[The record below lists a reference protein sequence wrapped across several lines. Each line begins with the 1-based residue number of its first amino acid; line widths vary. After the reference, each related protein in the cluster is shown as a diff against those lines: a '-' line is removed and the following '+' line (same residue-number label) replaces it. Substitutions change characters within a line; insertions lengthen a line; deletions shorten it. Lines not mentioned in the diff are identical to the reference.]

1 MPEAGFELRDLL
13 KLMQTLRDPDIGCPW
28 DAKQD
33 FKSISHCT
41 VEEAYEL
48 FDAIQVGDMAHIKE
62 ELGDLLFQ
70 TVFYAQMADEQGDFD
85 FNDIVDGLTRKL
97 VRRHPHVFPT
107 GDLHQPTQTRLSEED
122 VKAQWEV
129 IKQEERKNK
138 KQTRQFDDI
147 PAALPALIR
156 AYKIQK
162 RLQNVT
168 SLEDKK
174 AEMIDLLDKLT
185 DPGEEQSPQVL
196 VGELLFEVADF
207 ARQLGVDSEAA
218 LAVKNQAVVR
228 QESERE

>member
-1 MPEAGFELRDLL
+1 
-13 KLMQTLRDPDIGCPW
+13 MQTLRDPDIGCPW